1 MRIVLLAA
9 FLLVGSAVAAPFA
22 VQVGETRIGLD
33 APPGFAD
40 TGFTGSP
47 RLMELAEA
55 LTPASNK
62 ILLFAISDADLRR
75 FTLGDTPELR
85 RYMIAVTPKGLER
98 ERVSPAAFG
107 AFVRDSLAALGS
119 PPAQPYPSKPLRII
133 VPFTPGSATD
143 TMARPIAERL
153 SSALGQPVVVENRPG
168 AGGTIGIAAL
178 AKSPPDGYTLAV
190 VSTGHVVNPVLY
202 ANLPYDTLKDFAG
215 VAPLAGLPSVLVVSP
230 ELGVRSVRD
239 LVAMAKA
246 KPGQL
251 NYATAGIGSAAHI
264 SAEKFR
270 MAAGID
276 AVHVPLKG
284 SPESLTE
291 TMGGRTQF
299 TWTPLT
305 TAVGQIREGR
315 LLALAVSTG
324 RRSPAFPDVPT
335 IAEAGFPRG
344 EFNFWVGM
352 LAPAHTPR
360 EVLARLN
367 AETQRALQSADLKER
382 LAKLGAEPM
391 AMSPGEFDAF
401 LRDEYAVLGEVMR
414 AAGVKA
420 Q

>member
-1 MRIVLLAA
+1 MKLVIAA
-9 FLLVGSAVAAPFA
+9 
-22 VQVGETRIGLD
+22 
-33 APPGFAD
+33 
-40 TGFTGSP
+40 
-47 RLMELAEA
+47 
-55 LTPASNK
+55 
-62 ILLFAISDADLRR
+62 LFALAPL
-75 FTLGDTPELR
+75 
-85 RYMIAVTPKGLER
+85 A
-98 ERVSPAAFG
+98 G
-107 AFVRDSLAALGS
+107 AI
-119 PPAQPYPSKPLRII
+119 AQPFPAKPVRII

-143 TMARPIAERL
+143 TMARPIAEKL
-153 SSALGQPVVVENRPG
+153 SAALGQQVLVENRPG

-178 AKSPPDGYTLAV
+178 ARSPADGHTLAV

-202 ANLPYDTLKDFAG
+202 ASLPYDTLKDFAG
-215 VAPLAGLPSVLVVSP
+215 VAPLAGIPSVLVVSP
-230 ELGVRSVRD
+230 ALGVRTVRD

-246 KPGQL
+246 RPGQL
-251 NYATAGIGSAAHI
+251 NYATAGVGSAAHI

-299 TWTPLT
+299 TWTPLS
-305 TAVGQIREGR
+305 TAVGQIRAGQ
-315 LLALAVSTG
+315 LLALAVSTAS
-324 RRSPAFPDVPT
+324 RSPAFPEVPT
-335 IAEAGFPRG
+335 IAEAGLPRG

-367 AETQRALQSADLKER
+367 AEIQRALQAADMKER

-391 AMSPGEFDAF
+391 SMSPEQFDAF
-401 LRDEYAVLGEVMR
+401 LREEHSVLGEVMR
-414 AAGVKA
+414 ASGVKA

>member
-1 MRIVLLAA
+1 MRL
-9 FLLVGSAVAAPFA
+9 
-22 VQVGETRIGLD
+22 
-33 APPGFAD
+33 
-40 TGFTGSP
+40 
-47 RLMELAEA
+47 
-55 LTPASNK
+55 
-62 ILLFAISDADLRR
+62 
-75 FTLGDTPELR
+75 
-85 RYMIAVTPKGLER
+85 IA
-98 ERVSPAAFG
+98 
-107 AFVRDSLAALGS
+107 AALIALAS
-119 PPAQPYPSKPLRII
+119 LSAAAQSFPARPIRVI

-143 TMARPIAERL
+143 TMARPIAEKL
-153 SSALGQPVVVENRPG
+153 SVALGQPVLVENRPG

-178 AKSPPDGYTLAV
+178 AKSPSDGYTLGV

-230 ELGVRSVRD
+230 ALGARTVQD

-246 KPGQL
+246 RPGQL

-291 TMGGRTQF
+291 TIGGRTQF

-305 TAVGQIREGR
+305 TAAGQIRAR
-315 LLALAVSTG
+315 QLLALAVSTAQ
-324 RRSPAFPDVPT
+324 RSPAFPDVPT

-360 EVLARLN
+360 EVLMKLN
-367 AETQRALQSADLKER
+367 AEIQKTLEAPDMKER

-401 LRDEYAVLGEVMR
+401 LKQEYASLGEVMR
-414 AAGVKA
+414 ASGVKA